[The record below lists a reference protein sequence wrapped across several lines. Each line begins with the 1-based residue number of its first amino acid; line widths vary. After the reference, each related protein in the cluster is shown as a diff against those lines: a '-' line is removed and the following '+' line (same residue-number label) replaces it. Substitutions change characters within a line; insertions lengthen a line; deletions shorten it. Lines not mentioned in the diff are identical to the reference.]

1 MPESVIMESL
11 SLSDGQPYH
20 RHSEHYYH
28 SKDRRHRSPRLPTPE
43 NSRSSNEALDSTSP
57 YEGGPAIRNLL
68 SRPGPERTMSL
79 GLPHGATHFRR
90 DSRNTGAPH
99 SPPYGSGDMQK
110 PSLPPLKTVLG
121 DNISSPPRT
130 PSPRGSPMQ
139 PGPREP
145 SYTTSTFKPPALYPN
160 KKQRTEPALRSAPPY
175 PGADRINPT
184 FPPSTTLDRR
194 PDGSSVR
201 GSSHYPS
208 LSAQMDIDSRRPSMH
223 TLTAPHTAIS
233 PPWGSQYHS
242 AKSSSSRSSFE
253 TSASHYQTPEQ
264 TPTSIILEPAFPR
277 MSSMPG
283 SVQDPFA
290 REMRDSFSHSSER
303 PTSRRGSTS
312 GYGAYP
318 PAPYDREPSRPGP
331 HQQGSR
337 YSIPVRHGYAEPRD
351 SMRYG
356 RPEEQQPRSINGYP
370 QHSYQSHAPAFFMPS
385 HYEYQHGKARKRSN
399 LPKQSTEIMK
409 QWFDQNISNPYPS
422 EEQKAIFSNATGISM
437 TQVSN
442 WFINHRRR
450 CPELRDKREKSRGG
464 SRDCD
469 S

>member
-1 MPESVIMESL
+1 MALRTFVATVGTQVHLTLRLMDLETCRN
-11 SLSDGQPYH
+11 H
-20 RHSEHYYH
+20 RFH
-28 SKDRRHRSPRLPTPE
+28 
-43 NSRSSNEALDSTSP
+43 
-57 YEGGPAIRNLL
+57 L
-68 SRPGPERTMSL
+68 SRLLVNTMRITEYL
-79 GLPHGATHFRR
+79 I
-90 DSRNTGAPH
+90 DIE
-99 SPPYGSGDMQK
+99 Q
-110 PSLPPLKTVLG
+110 VLG

-130 PSPRGSPMQ
+130 PSPRASPMQ
-139 PGPREP
+139 LGPREP

-201 GSSHYPS
+201 GSHYPS

-223 TLTAPHTAIS
+223 TLTAPHAAIS

-253 TSASHYQTPEQ
+253 TSASHYQTPDQ
-264 TPTSIILEPAFPR
+264 TPTSVILEPAFPR
-277 MSSMPG
+277 MSTMPG
-283 SVQDPFA
+283 PVQDPFA
-290 REMRDSFSHSSER
+290 REMRDSFSHSSAR
-303 PTSRRGSTS
+303 PTSRSGSTS
-312 GYGAYP
+312 GYGAYT
-318 PAPYDREPSRPGP
+318 PAPYDREPSHPGP
-331 HQQGSR
+331 FQQGSR

-409 QWFDQNISNPYPS
+409 QWFDQVCKSSSSICFQQSLTFQQNISNPYPS
-422 EEQKAIFSNATGISM
+422 EEQKAIFSN
-437 TQVSN
+437 VSSAMLY
-442 WFINHRRR
+442 FEIF
-450 CPELRDKREKSRGG
+450 G
-464 SRDCD
+464 
-469 S
+469 